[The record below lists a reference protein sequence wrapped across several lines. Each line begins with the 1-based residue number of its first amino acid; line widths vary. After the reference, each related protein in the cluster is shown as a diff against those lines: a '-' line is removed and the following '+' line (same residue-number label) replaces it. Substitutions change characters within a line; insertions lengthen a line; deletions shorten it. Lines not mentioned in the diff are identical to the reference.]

1 MIFVLFSGEE
11 EGILG
16 SAYFTEHPP
25 VDLKSVKT
33 YINLDMVGRLKP
45 DSSLE
50 VSGTGTSAGA
60 EGLLKKFIAGKP
72 LKLSFSP
79 EGYGPS
85 DHASFYSKNIPVFFF
100 TTGVHMDYHTPFDD
114 ADKINYEGIKQVD
127 GYVYD
132 LANSLATSDSTL
144 SFREA
149 GPKVNASSGR
159 KYKITLGIMPDFA
172 STDNKGLKAELV
184 LKGKPA
190 EKGGMKNGDII
201 VGINGKPV
209 TNIQDY
215 MFRLNQLK
223 AGDIVNV
230 SVLRQGKPVELII
243 NL

>member
-1 MIFVLFSGEE
+1 
-11 EGILG
+11 
-16 SAYFTEHPP
+16 
-25 VDLKSVKT
+25 
-33 YINLDMVGRLKP
+33 
-45 DSSLE
+45 
-50 VSGTGTSAGA
+50 
-60 EGLLKKFIAGKP
+60 
-72 LKLSFSP
+72 LSFSP

-85 DHASFYSKNIPVFFF
+85 DHASFYAKNIPVFFF
-100 TTGVHMDYHTPFDD
+100 TTGVHLDYHTPSDD
-114 ADKINYEGIKQVD
+114 AEKINFDGLKKVD
-127 GYVYD
+127 EYVYI
-132 LANSLATSDSTL
+132 LTKTLVNADSTL

-149 GPKVNASSGR
+149 GPKVNASTGR
-159 KYKITLGIMPDFA
+159 KYKITLGIMPDFT

-201 VGINGKPV
+201 IGINGKPV

-230 SVLRQGKPVELII
+230 SVNRNGVPIELII